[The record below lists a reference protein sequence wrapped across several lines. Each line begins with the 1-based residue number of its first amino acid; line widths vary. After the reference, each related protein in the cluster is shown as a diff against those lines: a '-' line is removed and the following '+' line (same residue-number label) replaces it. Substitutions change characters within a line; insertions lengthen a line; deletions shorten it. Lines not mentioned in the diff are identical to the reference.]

1 MWRHDRCTQTL
12 ECISVITD
20 DHSAVCT
27 HQPLLLRS
35 ITHFSG
41 EEMVSEGGREGG
53 SEERSSCVC
62 LLTLTR
68 SFWSVDGLT

>member
-1 MWRHDRCTQTL
+1 MWRHGRCTQTL

-35 ITHFSG
+35 ITHFSEDLR
-41 EEMVSEGGREGG
+41 EERVGEGGREEGG
-53 SEERSSCVC
+53 EI
-62 LLTLTR
+62 
-68 SFWSVDGLT
+68 